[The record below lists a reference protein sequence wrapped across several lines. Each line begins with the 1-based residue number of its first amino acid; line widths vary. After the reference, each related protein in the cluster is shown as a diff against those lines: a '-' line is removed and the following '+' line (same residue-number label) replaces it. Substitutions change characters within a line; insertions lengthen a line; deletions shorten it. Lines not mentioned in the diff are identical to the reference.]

1 MDEKTFTERLYDRIT
16 IECKVRNMTLGE
28 LSKAIGKGESYIRV
42 SKSKNVCPSAYTF
55 SNICHALNVSAES
68 MTGTEIE
75 SSVVERLMDLYNS
88 NISFRKMA
96 DSLM

>member
-16 IECKVRNMTLGE
+16 LECKIRNITLGE
-28 LSKAIGKGESYIRV
+28 LSRAIGKGESYLRV
-42 SKSKNVCPSAYTF
+42 CKSKRVCPSAYTF
-55 SNICHALNVSAES
+55 TNICHILDISAEN
-68 MTGTEIE
+68 MTGTEVG
-75 SSVVERLMDLYNS
+75 SSTVEKLVDLYAS

>member
-16 IECKVRNMTLGE
+16 LECKIRNITLGE
-28 LSKAIGKGESYIRV
+28 LSRAIGKGESYLRV
-42 SKSKNVCPSAYTF
+42 CKSKQVCPSAYTF
-55 SNICHALNVSAES
+55 TNICHVLSISAED
-68 MTGTEIE
+68 MTGNKVE
-75 SSVVERLMDLYNS
+75 SSVVEKLVELYSS

>member
-16 IECKVRNMTLGE
+16 LECKIRNITLGE
-28 LSKAIGKGESYIRV
+28 LSRAIGKGESYLRV
-42 SKSKNVCPSAYTF
+42 CKSKRVCPSAYTF
-55 SNICHALNVSAES
+55 TSICHGRDISAEN
-68 MTGTEIE
+68 MTGTEVE
-75 SSVVERLMDLYNS
+75 SSVVEKLVELYSS